1 VESDGRLT
9 IVSKKKKKK
18 NPPFKSKGGAVRYLE
33 AEEVL
38 PRAHMK
44 KWVARMLHEL
54 NDMVG
59 TEGAAV
65 LHTVQQLRV
74 VDEDGELGAS
84 PVLPAKF
91 LKYKKPQF
99 Y

>member
-1 VESDGRLT
+1 M
-9 IVSKKKKKK
+9 
-18 NPPFKSKGGAVRYLE
+18 SKGGAVRYLE

-44 KWVARMLHEL
+44 ERVARMLHKL

-84 PVLPAKF
+84 PVLPAK
-91 LKYKKPQF
+91 LL
-99 Y
+99 